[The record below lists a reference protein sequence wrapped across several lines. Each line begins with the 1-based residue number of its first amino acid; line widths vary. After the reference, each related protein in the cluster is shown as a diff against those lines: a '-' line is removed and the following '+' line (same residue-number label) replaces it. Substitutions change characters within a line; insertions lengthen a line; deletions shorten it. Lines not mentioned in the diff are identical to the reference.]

1 MSIVGASEHRRE
13 TGNAGIVDQNVDVT
27 APRCGC
33 GNLIRVRDIELERLH
48 QSVWRDAFDIA
59 GTGIHFGA
67 AGFEQRSHQGL
78 AQTAIGTGDRGR
90 RSADHHVVFDP
101 RCVKERITLSLRA
114 LRAGLCR
121 PRQRMLPQGS
131 NLLSGILSMADW

>member
-27 APRCGC
+27 APRC
-33 GNLIRVRDIELERLH
+33 ELERLH

-59 GTGIHFGA
+59 GTGIHFRA